1 MSVDFW
7 KRIQGH
13 SWSSSNYDLALEYL
27 KAQNK
32 LDFKKKKKLSDNFWK
47 SFKNRLDLYQ
57 LISNK
62 VIGIR
67 IRSDQLRVGDLN
79 TANGNEIIIYEVIHP
94 NQIDKEIDKFAK
106 IDKNTSLSP
115 KVLYNKIL
123 SARKLGVSRSKVEE
137 YCKNKPTHCKQIQKT
152 IKPAFVKSYR
162 PLYPFQYWQMDFTSL
177 SDSDPTFAENNENH
191 NHILVIIDI
200 FSKFVYLFPTTSESA
215 DVVSSILSKLFLNG
229 DIPEYI
235 GCDNA
240 FDTEKVRNL
249 MREFDVQ
256 LRVGNPHSPQTQGFV
271 ENKNKHVKNLI
282 AAHFIKYK
290 TNIFFD
296 ILDHISFNINN
307 TKHSVTGLTPMQL
320 HRGRSINIRHN
331 VNVSQTSDNEN
342 LPIEDVFVQDLHKYT
357 EFSNSQYSRNVTLAR
372 QRILVAANKREQYHT
387 NSKLRSFVVG
397 DYVRIA
403 TFKFRTSVEYQPTQ
417 LRAIND
423 RRIIS
428 FVNPIRKTDLER
440 HKLPNKY
447 LTRQFQWRWNVL
459 KNNLPHGIENKN
471 LPPDIFQI
479 QRVIETSHSS
489 TVYNLTWQV
498 DPASAWNVEKML
510 SVRDRSFTRT
520 FSRDDLLLATSDD
533 IELLVKPLDRPS
545 YNQIDIVLPRP
556 GNTHCAKMSFD
567 RRKVGENLNRIR
579 EIDALALKQLPVSL
593 IDYQFGAA
601 FISPE
606 KLNINFELIVPEIL
620 EQIKTDVDLNP
631 KMLFVCLTLKEENNS
646 LKKYYGRIL
655 SKSLNPKSK
664 SKSKTTLQFKFNI
677 EFDFQGNTPTTT
689 EPHNLKP
696 SKYAQE
702 QSENEGWIFADI
714 QSVAKSLGH
723 SVRG

>member
-1 MSVDFW
+1 MSAEFW

-13 SWSSSNYDLALEYL
+13 NWTSSYYELALEYL
-27 KAQNK
+27 KAENRS
-32 LDFKKKKKLSDNFWK
+32 DFKKEKNLADNFWK
-47 SFKNRLDLYQ
+47 SFKKRMGLYK

-62 VIGIR
+62 KIGIQ
-67 IRSDQLRVGDLN
+67 IRSDQLRFDDLN

-94 NQIDKEIDKFAK
+94 NQVDKEIDIFAK

-115 KVLYNKIL
+115 KVLYHKIL
-123 SARKLGVSRSKVEE
+123 SSRKLGVSRSKVEE
-137 YCKNKPTHCKQIQKT
+137 YCKTYPTHCKQIQKT

-162 PLYPFQYWQMDFTSL
+162 PLYPFQYWQMDFTTL
-177 SDSDPTFAENNENH
+177 SYDPTFAKNNENH
-191 NHILVIIDI
+191 NNILVIIDI
-200 FSKFVYLFPTTSESA
+200 FSKFVYLFPTKSESTE
-215 DVVSSILSKLFLNG
+215 VVSSILSKLFLNG

-240 FDTEKVRNL
+240 FDTVKVRNL
-249 MREFDVQ
+249 MREFNVQ

-271 ENKNKHVKNLI
+271 ENKNKQVKNLI
-282 AAHFIKYK
+282 AAHFIKYD
-290 TNIFFD
+290 TNICFD

-320 HRGRSINIRHN
+320 HRGRSINIKH
-331 VNVSQTSDNEN
+331 NVSQTSDNEN
-342 LPIEDVFVQDLHKYT
+342 LPIEDVFVEDLHKYT

-403 TFKFRTSVEYQPTQ
+403 TFKFRTSVEYQPNQ
-417 LRAIND
+417 IRAIND

-428 FVNPIRKTDLER
+428 FANPIQKSDLKR

-447 LTRQFQWRWNVL
+447 LTRQFQWRWKVP
-459 KNNLPHGIENKN
+459 KSNLPSGINT

-489 TVYNLTWQV
+489 TVYNLKWQV
-498 DPASAWNVEKML
+498 DPASAWNVEKMV
-510 SVRDRSFTRT
+510 SVLDRSFTRT
-520 FSRDDLLLATSDD
+520 FSRDDLLLATSED

-545 YNQIDIVLPRP
+545 YDQMDIVLPRP
-556 GNTHCAKMSFD
+556 DNTDCAKLSFD
-567 RRKVGENLNRIR
+567 RRKVGEDLNRIR
-579 EIDALALKQLPVSL
+579 EMDALALKQLPVSL

-601 FISPE
+601 FKSPE
-606 KLNINFELIVPEIL
+606 NLDSKFKLIVPDIL
-620 EQIKTDVDLNP
+620 NQINADVKENP
-631 KMLFVCLTLKEENNS
+631 QNLFVCLTLNQNNS
-646 LKKYYGRIL
+646 LKKHYGRIL
-655 SKSLNPKSK
+655 SKSK
-664 SKSKTTLQFKFNI
+664 SKSKTKFDI
-677 EFDFQGNTPTTT
+677 QFDFQGNTPTTT
-689 EPHNLKP
+689 EPHDLKP

-702 QSENEGWIFADI
+702 QSKDKGWIFADI
-714 QSVAKSLGH
+714 QSVANSL
-723 SVRG
+723 RL